1 MSNVI
6 RFLETLGGQPPM
18 SAADYTA
25 AVEGLSVDADVREAL
40 KGADASALARLL
52 DGRAAMFCMIV
63 APEDEEPHEPNPED
77 KDDDGTPDQDEP
89 PAQSP

>member
-18 SAADYTA
+18 SAAEYTA

-40 KGADASALARLL
+40 KGADASALGRLL
-52 DGRAAMFCMIV
+52 DGRAAMFCLIV
-63 APEDEEPHEPNPED
+63 APEDEEQRESNPDE
-77 KDDDGTPDQDEP
+77 KDGDGKPDHDELP
-89 PAQSP
+89 GQSP